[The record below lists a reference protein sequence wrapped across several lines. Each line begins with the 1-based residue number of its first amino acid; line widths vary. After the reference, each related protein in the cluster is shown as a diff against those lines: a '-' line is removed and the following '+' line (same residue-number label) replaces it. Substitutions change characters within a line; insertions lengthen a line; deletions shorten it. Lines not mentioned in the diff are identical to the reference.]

1 MTKLSWTSLIISL
14 LLVVAPASAHHSF
27 VAMYD
32 RDRPITFTGQITRL
46 EWANPHVYYYVDV
59 TDEAGNVTNY
69 AVEGATPADLQRQGV
84 RRDFLKIGETV
95 TVSGFRARDG
105 SNHVNGREVTFSD
118 GRNVFA
124 GADDGGPGAN
134 D

>member
-1 MTKLSWTSLIISL
+1 MTQVPRTPLIISL
-14 LLVVAPASAHHSF
+14 LLVAAPAAAHHSF

-32 RDRPITFTGQITRL
+32 REQPITFTGQITRL

-59 TDEAGNVTNY
+59 TDENGNVTNY
-69 AVEGATPADLQRQGV
+69 AVEGGTPADLQRQGV
-84 RRDFLKIGETV
+84 RRDFLKAGETI

-105 SNHVNGREVTFSD
+105 SNHVNGREVTFAD

-124 GADDGGPGAN
+124 GSDDGGPGAT

>member
-1 MTKLSWTSLIISL
+1 MTHLSKAPLIISL
-14 LLVVAPASAHHSF
+14 LLVVASASAHHSF

-32 RDRPITFTGQITRL
+32 REQPITFTGQITRL

-59 TDEAGNVTNY
+59 TDEAGNVTNF

-84 RRDFLKIGETV
+84 RRDFLKVGETI

-124 GADDGGPGAN
+124 GSDDGGPGAN